1 MKPED
6 IAPQKVDK
14 PGFDNRLSIREIDE
28 RSNAQIIADEQNS
41 INFAL
46 VLDEN
51 GKEKRKHPS
60 YRDPEPPHKMIWV
73 EKTYRKIEVPHDEVV
88 FYTHGV
94 IMDRRTSHSDTIM
107 IGNNRI
113 GHVFD
118 RTYTWNKRI
127 YHRCA
132 WIPNKVERAGIMYC
146 KKISRTTRRPVA
158 VLKKYGGTEEPQ
170 YRIVGGQEADYRD
183 LKRVFERA
191 FINRRIGTEDDELDK
206 FQYEAISPIEAE
218 LVG

>member
-1 MKPED
+1 MKPEE
-6 IAPQKVDK
+6 IEPQKVDK
-14 PGFDNRLSIREIDE
+14 PGFDNRPSIRAVDE
-28 RSNAQIIADEQNS
+28 RSNAQMLQDQLNS
-41 INFAL
+41 VNFAFIP
-46 VLDEN
+46 DEN
-51 GKEKRKHPS
+51 GKEKRKYPA
-60 YRDPEPPHKMIWV
+60 YRDPEPPHKMLYV
-73 EKTYRKIEVPHDEVV
+73 ERTLRKIEVPHDEVV

-94 IMDRRTSHSDTIM
+94 IMDRRTSHSDTVM

-118 RTYTWNKRI
+118 RTYTWNGRI

-132 WIPNKVERAGIMYC
+132 WIPDKVQRAGIMFC

-158 VLKKYGGTEEPQ
+158 VLKKYPGTEEPQ

-183 LKRVFERA
+183 LKRIFERA
-191 FINRRIGTEDDELDK
+191 FVNRKLGQEDDELDK
-206 FQYEAISPIEAE
+206 FQYESISPIEAE